1 MDREIRVPSRRYGKR
16 QPVGLQEQILVAD
29 AAGSP
34 GSFSGSGDYPMHKL
48 PYRHATTLPALSV
61 SSLRM
66 PVFVLMLLVALG
78 TPVDGDTISCPS
90 GYTCTSCGGSLCI
103 VCPSEYYCLL
113 DEDAAA
119 QFGTPEKLYNW
130 PCGLESGIDTVS
142 KFCYRQSASTTP
154 LVAKINPDS
163 SQGTAPFSVDFT
175 AAGSTSSAG
184 QISSYS
190 WNFGDGQTGAGFTVS
205 HTYQYAGTYSP
216 ALTVSNGAGQTGTA
230 YGTIIVSSPVQNPQV
245 IIDANNGGTAG
256 TAVTNQ
262 QNRQPVAVFSAT
274 PDYGTPPLAVSFDGL
289 QSFDPDGSIAAYA
302 WDFGDGI
309 KGSGYVATHTYGK
322 AGTYS
327 ASLTVTD
334 NAGSVS
340 PASYATITAAESKP
354 VLTAAT
360 ADSGKPRITVLV
372 SDPDYTN
379 ADFMRPDSKVDV
391 IPREYKG
398 SIAVS
403 GGTLVIKGSHFGNQ
417 KGTVKMILDK
427 DIEGYSLDKPYQKM
441 ALTGTKN
448 TPVWVGITRWSD
460 SEIAL
465 NVMDIHTLL
474 RTNFGGGTGKITV
487 VLPDGTTS
495 NPYTFYLSP
504 KWQLVNFS
512 GVKFFNPSHNEDV
525 MDGYTSRVQNHVLIV
540 KHDPRCEWYKF
551 QGDEGRDDFFRE
563 SWPLPPNVRFSQV
576 RFQELK
582 GDIDWFALAN
592 KIYNGVNAIVS
603 LNYFEMAKMTLI
615 LLAGAI
621 DGKAGTYTAY
631 VADAHEDP
639 ATVDPSSLTYQKEYM
654 VHWENT
660 CFRYSLYDNTD
671 IAYLTSFSA
680 YAPDGVDLGE

>member
-1 MDREIRVPSRRYGKR
+1 MYT
-16 QPVGLQEQILVAD
+16 
-29 AAGSP
+29 
-34 GSFSGSGDYPMHKL
+34 Y
-48 PYRHATTLPALSV
+48 PYRPAAALPVLSV

-66 PVFVLMLLVALG
+66 PVFVLVLLVALG
-78 TPVDGDTISCPS
+78 TPVAGDTITCPS

-103 VCPSEYYCLL
+103 VCPAEYYCLL
-113 DEDAAA
+113 DEDASA
-119 QFGTPEKLYNW
+119 QLGNPEKLYNW

-142 KFCYRQSASTTP
+142 KFCYRQSASTTS

-175 AAGSTSSAG
+175 AAGSVSSAG
-184 QISSYS
+184 QISTYS

-216 ALTVSNGAGQTGTA
+216 ALTVSDGAGRTGTA
-230 YGTIIVSSPVQNPQV
+230 YGTILVSSPVQKSQV

-256 TAVTNQ
+256 TVVTNQ

-274 PDYGTPPLAVSFDGL
+274 PNYGTPPLAVSFDGQ

-302 WDFGDGI
+302 WDFGDGT
-309 KGSGYVATHTYGK
+309 KGTGYVTTHTYGK

-334 NAGSVS
+334 NAGSMS
-340 PASYATITAAESKP
+340 PASYATITAAGSKP
-354 VLTAAT
+354 VRTAAT
-360 ADSGKPRITVLV
+360 ADSGKPRITSLV

-391 IPREYKG
+391 IPREYTG

-417 KGTVKMILDK
+417 EGTVKMLLDK

-460 SEIAL
+460 NEIAL

-512 GVKFFNPSHNEDV
+512 GTKYFNPSHNEEA
-525 MDGYTSRVQNHVLIV
+525 MDGFTSQTRNHFLIV
-540 KHDPRCEWYKF
+540 KHDPRCAGFTWS
-551 QGDEGRDDFFRE
+551 GADGRDDFFRE
-563 SWPLPPNVRFSQV
+563 SWPLPPNVRFSAIT
-576 RFQELK
+576 FQELQ
-582 GDIDWFALAN
+582 GDADWFAF
-592 KIYNGVNAIVS
+592 GFQMVNVVESIAT
-603 LNYFEMAKMTLI
+603 LNYFEMAKIGLTMIIGL
-615 LLAGAI
+615 I
-621 DGKAGTYTAY
+621 DGKAGSYTAY
-631 VADAHEDP
+631 VADVEDHP
-639 ATVDPSSLTYQKEYM
+639 KTVDPSSLTYEKEFM

-660 CFRYSLYDNTD
+660 CFEFSPYDDKD
-671 IAYLTSFSA
+671 IAYTVSFSA
-680 YAPDGVDLGE
+680 YVPEGVDLGE